1 MQFQVRSI
9 YLGDSTVNER
19 VLEAN
24 DDASLRGLLMAEGQ
38 TVLSVRA
45 LSKPSGSSGWLS
57 FFKSQKRESYP
68 VFCREL
74 RTLTQA
80 GMSVVEAVD
89 TLAAREDMAKHLD
102 TLPQALLVQ
111 LQQGKALS
119 TSLAGLP
126 RVPPVLVAA
135 VRAGERTSN
144 LSEALNDYLRF
155 DTLVEQLRRKVISAS
170 IYPALVSSLGFAISA
185 FLLVVVMPN
194 FARMYQNLRGGTSG
208 TTAIIITI
216 SSFVNKYQFEVVLG
230 LMLLIA
236 RLIWWITT
244 GRARQFA
251 MRLAN
256 AIPYI
261 RHKIDDFYLA
271 MMYQTLALLLKG
283 GYPMTEAMS
292 VAGQSALSKDINLS
306 LKQALTKIE
315 QGALVSQ
322 SLADARLCDEVG
334 RRLMAAAERNG
345 AFHMAADVVSNIHR
359 ERFELFVERMTRI
372 IEPVLLMAVALLV
385 GTIVVMMYLPIFD
398 MTTRVR

>member
-1 MQFQVRSI
+1 MKFRVRSL
-9 YLGDSTVNER
+9 YLGEKTVNDFVMESIDE
-19 VLEAN
+19 V
-24 DDASLRGLLMAEGQ
+24 SLRVQLFAEGQ
-38 TVLSVRA
+38 TVLSIRSLAKVE
-45 LSKPSGSSGWLS
+45 STSGLFG
-57 FFKSQKRESYP
+57 FFKTKKRESYP
-68 VFCREL
+68 LFCREL

-89 TLAAREDMAKHLD
+89 TLAARESIAKHMD
-102 TLPQALLVQ
+102 TLPQALLGQ
-111 LQQGKALS
+111 LQEGKALS

-126 RVPPVLVAA
+126 NSPPVLVAA

-155 DTLVEQLRRKVISAS
+155 DTLIEQLRRKVISAS

-208 TTAIIITI
+208 TTVVIISI
-216 SSFVNKYQFEVVLG
+216 SSFVNKYHFEVVIG
-230 LMLLIA
+230 LLLTIA
-236 RLIWWITT
+236 WFIWWIKT
-244 GRARQFA
+244 GVARQFA
-251 MRLAN
+251 MRLAK

-283 GYPMTEAMS
+283 GYPMTEAMT
-292 VAGQSALSKDINLS
+292 VAGQSALSKEINTS
-306 LKQALTKIE
+306 LKQALMKIE

-322 SLADARLCDEVG
+322 SLSDAQLCDEVG

-345 AFHMAADVVSNIHR
+345 AFHIAADVVSNIHR

>member
-1 MQFQVRSI
+1 
-9 YLGDSTVNER
+9 
-19 VLEAN
+19 
-24 DDASLRGLLMAEGQ
+24 LLSEGK
-38 TVLSVRA
+38 TVLSVRELPNA
-45 LSKPSGSSGWLS
+45 SNKAGLFS
-57 FFKSQKRESYP
+57 FFKTKKRESYP
-68 VFCREL
+68 LFCREL

-89 TLAAREDMAKHLD
+89 TLAARERVAKQVD
-102 TLPQALLVQ
+102 TLPQALLNQ

-119 TSLAGLP
+119 TSLAELP
-126 RVPPVLVAA
+126 NSPPVLVAA

-170 IYPALVSSLGFAISA
+170 IYPALVSSLGFAISV

-216 SSFVNKYQFEVVLG
+216 SSFVNKYQFEVVFG
-230 LMLLIA
+230 VLLAITWF
-236 RLIWWITT
+236 IWWIKT

-256 AIPYI
+256 SIPYI

-283 GYPMTEAMS
+283 GYPMTEAMA
-292 VAGQSALSKDINLS
+292 VAGQSALSNEINIS

-322 SLADARLCDEVG
+322 SLSNEHLCDEVG

-345 AFHMAADVVSNIHR
+345 AFHVAADVVSNMHR
-359 ERFELFVERMTRI
+359 ERFELFVERLTRI

>member
-1 MQFQVRSI
+1 MQFRVRSI
-9 YLGDSTVNER
+9 YLGDKVVNDF
-19 VLEAN
+19 VMEAS
-24 DDASLRGLLMAEGQ
+24 DEASLRNQLVSQGQ
-38 TVLSVRA
+38 TILSVRE
-45 LSKPSGSSGWLS
+45 LGHQKSSIGL
-57 FFKSQKRESYP
+57 FKYFKHEKRESYP
-68 VFCREL
+68 LFCREL

-89 TLAAREDMAKHLD
+89 TLAAREHLANNSN
-102 TLPQALLVQ
+102 TLPQSLLAK
-111 LQQGKALS
+111 LQQGKSLS
-119 TSLAGLP
+119 GSLSELAQSP
-126 RVPPVLVAA
+126 AVLIAA

-155 DTLVEQLRRKVISAS
+155 DALVEQLKRKVISAS

-208 TTAIIITI
+208 TTAVIITI
-216 SSFVNKYQFEVVLG
+216 SNFVNKYQFEVILG
-230 LMLLIA
+230 LLFAIGWFF
-236 RLIWWITT
+236 WWAIS
-244 GRARQFA
+244 GRAKQFI
-251 MRLAN
+251 MNLIN
-256 AIPYI
+256 MVPYVK
-261 RHKIDDFYLA
+261 HKIDDFYLA

-292 VAGQSALSKDINLS
+292 VAGQSALSVEIKAS
-306 LKQALTKIE
+306 LIQSLHKIE

-322 SLADARLCDEVG
+322 SLSDAQLCDEVG

-345 AFHMAADVVSNIHR
+345 AFHVAADVVSNMHR

-372 IEPVLLMAVALLV
+372 IEPVLLMLVALMV

>member
-9 YLGDSTVNER
+9 YLGDKTVNDFVMEASDETSLR
-19 VLEAN
+19 TQLVSKGQTILSVLEIGKV
-24 DDASLRGLLMAEGQ
+24 S
-38 TVLSVRA
+38 S
-45 LSKPSGSSGWLS
+45 SSGFFGFLKGKKQES
-57 FFKSQKRESYP
+57 FP
-68 VFCREL
+68 LFCREL

-89 TLAAREDMAKHLD
+89 TLAARENMAKNVG
-102 TLPQALLVQ
+102 TLPQALLSQ

-126 RVPPVLVAA
+126 HAPPVLVAA

-170 IYPALVSSLGFAISA
+170 IYPALVSTLGFAISA

-208 TTAIIITI
+208 ATTIIITI
-216 SSFVNKYQFEVVLG
+216 SSFVNKYQFEVVFG
-230 LMLLIA
+230 LILVIVLF
-236 RLIWWITT
+236 IWWVTS
-244 GRARQFA
+244 GMARQFA

-256 AIPYI
+256 SIPYI

-292 VAGQSALSKDINLS
+292 VAGQSALSEVINGS
-306 LKQALTKIE
+306 LKLTLTKIE

-322 SLADARLCDEVG
+322 SLADSHLCDEVG

-345 AFHMAADVVSNIHR
+345 AFYVAADVVSNMHR

-372 IEPVLLMAVALLV
+372 VEPVLLMAVALLV

>member
-9 YLGDSTVNER
+9 YLGDQIVNDF
-19 VLEAN
+19 VLEAS
-24 DDASLRGLLMAEGQ
+24 DEASLRAQLVLQGQ
-38 TVLSVRA
+38 TILSVRE
-45 LSKPSGSSGWLS
+45 LGRLKSSFGLFS
-57 FFKSQKRESYP
+57 YFKQKKRESYP
-68 VFCREL
+68 LFCREL

-89 TLAAREDMAKHLD
+89 TLAARENLANNSN
-102 TLPQALLVQ
+102 TLPQSLLAQ
-111 LQQGKALS
+111 LQQGKSLS
-119 TSLAGLP
+119 GSLSELSQS
-126 RVPPVLVAA
+126 PPVLIAA

-155 DTLVEQLRRKVISAS
+155 DALVEQLKRKVISAS

-194 FARMYQNLRGGTSG
+194 FARMYQNLRGGTTG
-208 TTAIIITI
+208 TPAVIITI
-216 SSFVNKYQFEVVLG
+216 SNFVNKYQFEVILG
-230 LMLLIA
+230 LIFAIA
-236 RLIWWITT
+236 WFFWWAIS
-244 GRARQFA
+244 GRARQFG
-251 MRLAN
+251 MNMINLV
-256 AIPYI
+256 PYV
-261 RHKIDDFYLA
+261 RYKIDDFYLA

-283 GYPMTEAMS
+283 GYPMTEAIS
-292 VAGQSALSKDINLS
+292 VAGQSALSIEIKAS
-306 LKQALTKIE
+306 LIQSLHKIE

-322 SLADARLCDEVG
+322 SLSDAKLCDEVG

-345 AFHMAADVVSNIHR
+345 AFHVAADVVSNMHR

-372 IEPVLLMAVALLV
+372 IEPVLLLLVALMV